1 MNTEHHP
8 PVNDTVNETF
18 GRWWQAPRMQAALGY
33 GVALLLCLLVLGWT
47 YDLRRTARQLPFYY
61 QGDAMYYHITTKALL
76 AQGWYQDIPQLGAP
90 GQLNLRDVPTSDNNL
105 HFLLQKLLSLRGRNY
120 HAVLNNFFLL
130 TFPLVML
137 CVLFALR
144 QLGLSWPVGTAMSL
158 LYTFLPYHIIR
169 NQHHLFLSAYWQV
182 PLFLLVLFWLLRGEL
197 SLDNWRTRRGAFA
210 FVVAVLLGSSGYYY
224 AFFACFF
231 LVTAAGLRWLQAREW
246 RSVAL
251 PFGLIALI
259 TLLVVAN
266 LYPSIR
272 YISEN
277 GPTSAVSRV
286 AGDADAYGLRLAQI
300 LMPVRFHRWKPLAD
314 FKTEYNLRALINE
327 NDDASLGF
335 VGALGFLGLV
345 WWFLFR
351 RPPLTDLS
359 GQLGEAGRSG
369 WFHQLSTL
377 TVFGFLLATIG
388 GFGSLVALFGV
399 TQLRAYN
406 RISIF
411 LGFFCLLAVGLWL
424 EQFYEWLQRKFAN
437 VAWLKWAG
445 VAALALLV
453 WLALLDQIS
462 PYFLPNFE
470 AVSKEYESDARFV
483 KLIEA
488 QVPRGAMIF
497 QLPVMSFPENP
508 KVVRMFDYDL
518 ARPYLHSDHLRWTYG
533 TIKGREDDFW
543 VRRLASMPV
552 PEMAAN
558 LVWAGFNGV
567 FIDRFGYAD
576 NAVKY
581 ENEFT
586 ALLGRKPSNAANGRH
601 VFFDLSA
608 YALQLRDQT
617 PPSEWAAKEDAARH
631 PVMPLWQQGFHD
643 QEGTPDDYWRWCAA
657 RGRLQIAN
665 RSDHPQTFELE
676 ASFFADNDGT
686 LQIWGFLNEEL
697 PINRKGTPFKKQITI
712 PPGLHTVRFAADSRR
727 ILTANDFREIV
738 FRVRN
743 FKLKP
748 LEAQLLAPTAPSPS
762 PTATP

>member
-1 MNTEHHP
+1 MNTEHP
-8 PVNDTVNETF
+8 PVGDTVGNTVNDTF
-18 GRWWQAPRMQAALGY
+18 GRWWQAPRVQAAVGY
-33 GVALLLCLLVLGWT
+33 GAALLFCLLVLNWV
-47 YDLRRTARQLPFYY
+47 YDLRRDTRNLPYYY
-61 QGDAMYYHITTKALL
+61 QGDAMYYHITTKALVEN
-76 AQGWYQDIPQLGAP
+76 GWYQDIPQLGAP
-90 GQLNLRDVPTSDNNL
+90 GKLNLRDVPTSDNNL
-105 HFLLQKLLSLRGRNY
+105 HFVLQKVFALKTSHYLS
-120 HAVLNNFFLL
+120 VLNNFYLL

-137 CVLFALR
+137 CALFALR

-169 NQHHLFLSAYWQV
+169 NENHLFLSAYWQV

-197 SLDNWRTRRGAFA
+197 SLANWRTWRGAFA
-210 FVVAVLLGSSGYYY
+210 LVVAVLLGSSGYYY

-231 LVTAAGLRWLQAREW
+231 LVIAAGLRWLQQREW
-246 RSVAL
+246 RSAVL
-251 PFGLIALI
+251 PFALIALI
-259 TLLVVAN
+259 TLLVVVN

-272 YISEN
+272 YVSEN
-277 GPTSAVSRV
+277 GPTAVVNRV

-335 VGALGFLGLV
+335 VGAAGLLGLL

-351 RPPLTDLS
+351 RPPLA
-359 GQLGEAGRSG
+359 QLNQAGSDG

-388 GFGSLVALFGV
+388 GVGSLVALFGL

-411 LGFFCLLAVGLWL
+411 LAFFSLLSVGLWL
-424 EQFYEWLQRKFAN
+424 EQFYGWLQRKFAHA
-437 VAWLKWAG
+437 AWLKWSAG
-445 VAALALLV
+445 AALALLV

-462 PYFLPNFE
+462 PYFLPNYE
-470 AVSKEYESDARFV
+470 AVRKEYESDFNLV
-483 KLIEA
+483 KQIHA
-488 QVPRGAMIF
+488 KVPRGAMVF

-518 ARPYLHSDHLRWTYG
+518 ARPYLHSDHLRWSYG

-543 VRRLASMPV
+543 VRRLASMTA

-558 LVWAGFNGV
+558 LVWAGFSGV
-567 FIDRFGYAD
+567 LIDRFGYLD
-576 NAVKY
+576 NAAKY
-581 ENEFT
+581 ESEFK
-586 ALLGRKPSNAANGRH
+586 ALLGVQPVNAPNGRQ
-601 VFFDLSA
+601 VFFDLTV
-608 YALQLRDQT
+608 YAKTLREQT
-617 PPSEWAAKEDAARH
+617 PQNEWAAKEDAALH

-657 RGRLQIAN
+657 RSRLQLVN
-665 RSDHPQTFELE
+665 RSNRPQTFELE

-686 LQIWGFLNEEL
+686 LQLWGFLNAEL
-697 PINRKGTPFKKQITI
+697 PINRKGTNFKKQITI

-748 LEAQLLAPTAPSPS
+748 LDAQ
-762 PTATP
+762 